1 MMKRANALKR
11 EMNIHSIRRIRPWH
25 TEQERSNTVNQIVK
39 TTFAFLLRFI
49 GVGALAGMIATFP
62 MTVFMLV
69 THQLLPSWQKY
80 ALPPERI
87 TKKLVKR
94 VSGGKRMNKAQQVG
108 VTLLLHFGYGS
119 NMGMLYAP
127 IARKVQLPPALK
139 GAIFGLLVWFGSY
152 VGIAPVI
159 NLPDAAPKQPLQR
172 KAMMIAAHLV
182 WGSTLGVTENMLE
195 RVV

>member
-1 MMKRANALKR
+1 M
-11 EMNIHSIRRIRPWH
+11 
-25 TEQERSNTVNQIVK
+25 NQIVR

-94 VSGGKRMNKAQQVG
+94 VSGGKRLSKAQLLG

-119 NMGMLYAP
+119 NMGMFYAP
-127 IARKVQLPPALK
+127 IARKVNLPPALK
-139 GAIFGLLVWFGSY
+139 GAIFGLVVWFASY

-159 NLPDAAPKQPLQR
+159 DLPDATSCVPCR
-172 KAMMIAAHLV
+172 
-182 WGSTLGVTENMLE
+182 
-195 RVV
+195 